1 MDAAGQQWTD
11 ASIEKLE
18 KDCKLERGT
27 VADMKV
33 GLSQILFS
41 PTHAKRRSAG
51 GLADGTAMDSGS
63 IHRFKMKMRKRCAEY
78 GGKRGVW
85 DKPTMLKLLNEVWAS
100 MPIEEFHPDLVW
112 VAKNYP
118 KIKTAGGKWVGWG
131 KKSKVAHGL
140 GS

>member
-1 MDAAGQQWTD
+1 MAGSR
-11 ASIEKLE
+11 ASLVAWRPPRRR
-18 KDCKLERGT
+18 LHERG
-27 VADMKV
+27 A
-33 GLSQILFS
+33 
-41 PTHAKRRSAG
+41 AG

-63 IHRFKMKMRKRCAEY
+63 IHRFKMKMRKWCAEY

-85 DKPTMLKLLNEVWAS
+85 DKPTMLMLLNEVWAS
-100 MPIEEFHPDLVW
+100 MPIEEFHPDLLW

>member
-1 MDAAGQQWTD
+1 MVTD
-11 ASIEKLE
+11 
-18 KDCKLERGT
+18 
-27 VADMKV
+27 
-33 GLSQILFS
+33 
-41 PTHAKRRSAG
+41 

-78 GGKRGVW
+78 GGKRVVW
-85 DKPTMLKLLNEVWAS
+85 DKPTMLMLLNEVWAS
-100 MPIEEFHPDLVW
+100 MPIEEFHPDLLW